1 MDAPDLDLDE
11 VFLDAVDAAVLAALE
26 RMGDDPDARFIFFRL
41 LLAVAQEDAGGRHLS

>member
-1 MDAPDLDLDE
+1 MNAPDFDPNE
-11 VFLDAVDAAVLAALE
+11 VFLEALAATVLAALE